1 MLNLSAHATPLHVF
15 LPLSVSLSRGHNAAG
30 NLRENGEMKRIPLQS
45 LSRFE
50 LRIHTRHITVRLDV
64 VIPVALL
71 VYLLWVGR

>member
-1 MLNLSAHATPLHVF
+1 
-15 LPLSVSLSRGHNAAG
+15 
-30 NLRENGEMKRIPLQS
+30 MKQIPFRS

-50 LRIHTRHITVRLDV
+50 LRIHTRHFTIRLDV